1 MSDRPADGVELPAI
15 DAPPDPQPSSGVLR
29 TRVIPIIALAL
40 LAGFIGVLAFA
51 LFAPESARPET
62 RRSVN
67 GAIVFDEPRTAAD
80 FTLSTLDGAQEIS
93 LADYRGKT
101 VVVNFWA
108 SWCEPCIDEMPL
120 LVQASNELGDDVI
133 FLGINTQ
140 DELSAAKEFTAR
152 LGITYPVL
160 DEESNPDL
168 RVAVEYGV
176 VGVPETYVIGPD
188 GNLVALYRGPFS
200 NIQDIRDMVALAQ

>member
-1 MSDRPADGVELPAI
+1 MSDRPADGVELPI
-15 DAPPDPQPSSGVLR
+15 DDAQPHVKPRSGVLR
-29 TRVIPIIALAL
+29 TRVIPIVALAL
-40 LAGFIGVLAFA
+40 LAAFIGVLAFA

-67 GAIVFDEPRTAAD
+67 GAIVFNEPRTAAP
-80 FTLSTLDGAQEIS
+80 FTLSTLDGALEIS
-93 LADYRGKT
+93 LDDYLGKT

-120 LVQASNELGDDVI
+120 LVQASNELGDDVV

-140 DELSAAKEFTAR
+140 DELSAAMEFTAR
-152 LGITYPVL
+152 LGISYPVL
-160 DEESNPDL
+160 DENSNPDL
-168 RVAVEYGV
+168 KVAVEYGV
-176 VGVPETYVIGPD
+176 VGVPETYVIGPE

-200 NIQDIRDMVALAQ
+200 NMQDIRDIVALAQ